1 MAGNSAVGIDDDLA
15 AGETGVGHGTTHDE
29 FPGGVDIVFCLFIDH
44 LLGENGKDDLGDD
57 VVPDLV
63 MGDFRGVLGGD
74 DDRVDPRGP
83 SVNVLNA
90 HLRLSVRSEV
100 IENLLF
106 PDLRELTGQLVGVH
120 DRHRH
125 KLFGLCGRVAEH
137 HALVSGSACIDS
149 LSDVW
154 GLAVNGRDH
163 PAGFAV
169 KTELSSGITD
179 LSDRFP
185 DNLWKL
191 TVPVGRY
198 LSGDHHK
205 AGCG

>member
-1 MAGNSAVGIDDDLA
+1 
-15 AGETGVGHGTTHDE
+15 
-29 FPGGVDIVFCLFIDH
+29 
-44 LLGENGKDDLGDD
+44 
-57 VVPDLV
+57 
-63 MGDFRGVLGGD
+63 MGDFGSVLGGD

-90 HLRLSVRSEV
+90 HLRLPVRSEV

-106 PDLRELTGQLVGVH
+106 PDLRELPRQLVGVH

-169 KTELSSGITD
+169 KAELGPGIPD
-179 LSDRFP
+179 LSDRLP
-185 DNLWKL
+185 NNLWKL
-191 TVPVGRY
+191 AVPVGRY

-205 AGCG
+205 AGCGKSLNGDAGVGILSDQTVQNGVGDLVGHLVGMPFRDGF